1 MAQSQIPELYCETG
15 NNWRKN
21 GKNLSRS
28 IWCFGDG
35 ISTDHITPGRY
46 YHLRGNLPAL
56 AEHTLED
63 ANPDFA
69 KNAQPGDIIVAGK
82 NFGQGS
88 SREHAALVLKE
99 RGILAVLSPSF
110 ARIFYRNAVNVGVLP
125 ITCETEGF
133 QEGDEIQIDLE
144 EGQVTNLTQNLVRT
158 FSPLPPIMKEIL
170 EDGGLVSHILKR
182 GGLG

>member
-1 MAQSQIPELYCETG
+1 MEKIIQGPV
-15 NNWRKN
+15 
-21 GKNLSRS
+21 
-28 IWCFGDG
+28 WCFGDG

-46 YHLRGNLPAL
+46 YHLRGDLSAL

-69 KNAQPGDIIVAGK
+69 KNAQPGDIIAAGK

-99 RGILAVLSPSF
+99 MGILAVLSPSF

-125 ITCETEGF
+125 VICETEGF
-133 QEGDEIQIDLE
+133 QEGDTIRIDLE
-144 EGQVTNLTQNLVRT
+144 EGQVTNLTQNLVRP
-158 FSPLPPIMKEIL
+158 FYPLPPIMREIL
-170 EDGGLVSHILKR
+170 EDGGLVPHVLKR

>member
-1 MAQSQIPELYCETG
+1 MEKIIQGPV
-15 NNWRKN
+15 
-21 GKNLSRS
+21 
-28 IWCFGDG
+28 WCFGDG

-46 YHLRGNLPAL
+46 YHLRGDLPAL
-56 AEHTLED
+56 AKYTLED

-69 KNAQPGDIIVAGK
+69 KNAKPGDIIVAGK

-125 ITCETEGF
+125 IICETEGF
-133 QEGDEIQIDLE
+133 QEGDAIRIDLE
-144 EGQVTNLTQNLVRT
+144 EGQVTNLTQNLVRA
-158 FSPLPPIMKEIL
+158 FSSLPPIMRAIL
-170 EDGGLVSHILKR
+170 EDGGFVPHVLKR

>member
-1 MAQSQIPELYCETG
+1 MEKIIQGP
-15 NNWRKN
+15 
-21 GKNLSRS
+21 

-46 YHLRGNLPAL
+46 YHLRGDLSAL

-69 KNAQPGDIIVAGK
+69 KNAQPGNIITAGK

-125 ITCETEGF
+125 VICETEGF
-133 QEGDEIQIDLE
+133 QDGDAIKIDLE
-144 EGQVTNLTQNLVRT
+144 EGQVTNLTQNLVRP
-158 FSPLPPIMKEIL
+158 FSPLPPIMREIL
-170 EDGGLVSHILKR
+170 EDGGLVSHVLKR